1 MSNINTSTR
10 SPFFPNSKTG
20 QKEIEQTRQAQLMKR
35 NSMERAQDLQARTA
49 GDANVTIPD
58 SIRDFSRIKKVAD
71 STPDI
76 DNTDKIASLKAS
88 IQAGTYKP
96 DYDAIADKML
106 ASEY

>member
-20 QKEIEQTRQAQLMKR
+20 QKEIEQAKQAQFMKR
-35 NSMERAQDLQARTA
+35 NSMERAQDLQSRTSE
-49 GDANVTIPD
+49 DAKVTIPD

-71 STPDI
+71 STPAI

-88 IQAGTYKP
+88 IQAGTYTP
-96 DYDAIADKML
+96 DYDAIADRML
-106 ASEY
+106 ATEY